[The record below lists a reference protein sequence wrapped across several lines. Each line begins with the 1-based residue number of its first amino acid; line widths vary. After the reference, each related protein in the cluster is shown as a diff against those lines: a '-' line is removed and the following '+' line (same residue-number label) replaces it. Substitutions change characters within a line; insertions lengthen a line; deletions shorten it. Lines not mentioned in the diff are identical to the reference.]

1 MANGDIKHVKSEVLS
16 SEEVAALGGF
26 QDNDGISKVVKLLAT
41 NPGALKN
48 KLNLTDEQS
57 VNVKALVVGSGT
69 AASVKW
75 LSGAIGDEL
84 SAVLGAAASAYLA
97 HKMFGSSKK

>member
-1 MANGDIKHVKSEVLS
+1 MSDTKHPKSEVLS
-16 SEEVAALGGF
+16 ADEVAALGGF
-26 QDNDGISKVVKLLAT
+26 PDTNGGISKVAALLAN
-41 NPGALKN
+41 NPGAIKN
-48 KLNLTDEQS
+48 KLNLTDEQTT
-57 VNVKALVVGSGT
+57 NVKALVVGSGT

-97 HKMFGSSKK
+97 HKVFGSSKK